1 MTLAVV
7 SLTPMLARLR
17 VTLPPGLAT
26 ARVVGP
32 RHPGHATVE
41 VSYPMRVTA
50 SSDAALTLEVSI
62 PEPNPAPF
70 EYRVIVTQN
79 GVAVAHVV
87 TL

>member
-1 MTLAVV
+1 MTVAVV

-17 VTLPPGLAT
+17 LTLPPGDAS

-32 RHPGHATVE
+32 RRPGHATVE

-50 SSDAALTLEVSI
+50 SGDAELTLEVSI
-62 PEPNPAPF
+62 PEPNRSPF
-70 EYRVIVTQN
+70 EYRVLVTQG
-79 GVAVAHVV
+79 GVTATHVV

>member
-1 MTLAVV
+1 MTVTVV

-17 VTLPPGLAT
+17 VVVPAGAAT
-26 ARVVGP
+26 GRVVGP
-32 RHPGHATVE
+32 RRPGHATVE
-41 VSYPMRVTA
+41 VSYPMCEV
-50 SSDAALTLEVSI
+50 AAGDGTVTLEVTI
-62 PEPNPAPF
+62 PEPNRAPF